1 MHRLFFLIF
10 SIVLVS
16 CGVTKTSVI
25 PESFTT
31 FTPELN
37 KITNTEIGNIL
48 VSREQGHKYD
58 AIEITKEF
66 KIELDYVVRTIEE
79 GNIFINRYKTNTYDF
94 YSSSPDS
101 EFGIAIERNG
111 ENPMIYTKGDNDGI
125 YATGFSYNGIN
136 LIRPKEKI
144 VYIQTKELAKE
155 KDNFKQEF
163 IYNGRVRDALKFI
176 YREYKNDY
184 ARPAF
189 IQDLQYDLSESK
201 IIGFRGM
208 RVEIINATN
217 TEIEYKV
224 LNYFEN

>member
-1 MHRLFFLIF
+1 MHRLIFLIF
-10 SIVLVS
+10 SIFLVS

-25 PESFTT
+25 PETFTT
-31 FTPELN
+31 FAPELN

-48 VSREQGHKYD
+48 VSREQGHNYD

-66 KIELDYVVRTIEE
+66 KIKLDDALKVIEK
-79 GNIFINRYKTNTYDF
+79 GNIFTNQYHTNEYDF
-94 YSSSPDS
+94 YSSSSDS

-111 ENPMIYTKGDNDGI
+111 KNLLIYTKGDNDGI

-144 VYIQTKELAKE
+144 DYIRTKELAKE
-155 KDNFKQEF
+155 KANFKQEF
-163 IYNGRVRDALKFI
+163 IYNGRVGDALKFI

-189 IQDLQYDLSESK
+189 IQDLQYDLTESET
-201 IIGFRGM
+201 IGFRSM
-208 RVEIINATN
+208 RIKIINATN

-224 LNYFEN
+224 LNYFEK